1 MRGGNKRRKN
11 FAAGMATAIGDLTG
25 NGREMIETAI
35 EIMRDRLEEG
45 AVRMKA
51 IEFLSERLAGK
62 APLVIEAELTAT
74 MIGGRA
80 PDELSDE
87 QLQRIIA
94 VIDRELGPDDEP
106 AQLLPAPR
114 VIDVESSEAPSSVL
128 GAILSTK
135 QEGGD
140 Q

>member
-1 MRGGNKRRKN
+1 
-11 FAAGMATAIGDLTG
+11 MATAIGDLTG

-35 EIMRDRLEEG
+35 EIMRDRMEEG

-51 IEFLSERLAGK
+51 IEFLSERMAGK
-62 APLVIEAELTAT
+62 APLVIEAEMTAT

-80 PDELSDE
+80 PNELSDD
-87 QLQRIIA
+87 QLQRILA
-94 VIDRELGPDDEP
+94 AIDRELGPDDDEP

-128 GAILSTK
+128 GAILST
-135 QEGGD
+135 QEGGE

>member
-1 MRGGNKRRKN
+1 MRGANKRRKN

-94 VIDRELGPDDEP
+94 VIDRELGPEDEP

-114 VIDVESSEAPSSVL
+114 VIDVESTEAPSVL
-128 GAILSTK
+128 GAILATK
-135 QEGGD
+135 KEGGE
-140 Q
+140 